1 MLHLLYVIPALL
13 PLYLIKISVF
23 TIPFTVLELA
33 IYALFLIWF
42 FQKKETFSFKNFPW
56 PPVALLLAG
65 LIVST
70 LFSQNQTI
78 SLGIMKGWFFAPLVF
93 AFVASQ
99 VLKTERQIKG
109 VFAALVFGGAGIALV
124 GFYYF
129 FIGDLTFDGRLQ
141 AFYLS
146 PNHMAMA
153 VAPAL
158 LAGLWFLLSAKS
170 SAEKAAWGL
179 SSALIFFAFYFTYSY
194 AGWLAAFFGVLFLLF
209 FSSVS
214 KNSKIAIVGFLVFA
228 ALSLIVFQAGGE
240 KFSNIFSER
249 GQFASRL
256 TIWTAAAELI
266 KEHPIVGIGPGMFQ
280 EEYLALQPQF
290 PPYLEWAVPQPH
302 NVFLAFWLQT
312 GIFGLI
318 AFIWL
323 LILFFKRGFEM
334 IKKDSGTAVLCLSLM
349 IYILL
354 HGLVD
359 TTYWKND
366 LAVIFWLT
374 VFVNFRELQSQ
385 TVKKSVLS
393 VDE

>member
-78 SLGIMKGWFFAPLVF
+78 SLGIMKGWFFASLVF

-194 AGWLAAFFGVLFLLF
+194 AGWMAAFFGVLFLIF
-209 FSSVS
+209 FSGVVANRFSGGRREIFKYFQRARPVRVAADDMDRGRGIDKRASDCRNRARNVPGGVS
-214 KNSKIAIVGFLVFA
+214 CPPAAI
-228 ALSLIVFQAGGE
+228 S
-240 KFSNIFSER
+240 
-249 GQFASRL
+249 
-256 TIWTAAAELI
+256 
-266 KEHPIVGIGPGMFQ
+266 
-280 EEYLALQPQF
+280 
-290 PPYLEWAVPQPH
+290 AV
-302 NVFLAFWLQT
+302 
-312 GIFGLI
+312 
-318 AFIWL
+318 
-323 LILFFKRGFEM
+323 
-334 IKKDSGTAVLCLSLM
+334 S
-349 IYILL
+349 
-354 HGLVD
+354 
-359 TTYWKND
+359 
-366 LAVIFWLT
+366 
-374 VFVNFRELQSQ
+374 
-385 TVKKSVLS
+385 
-393 VDE
+393 

>member
-158 LAGLWFLLSAKS
+158 LAGLWFLFSAKS
-170 SAEKAAWGL
+170 
-179 SSALIFFAFYFTYSY
+179 
-194 AGWLAAFFGVLFLLF
+194 
-209 FSSVS
+209 
-214 KNSKIAIVGFLVFA
+214 
-228 ALSLIVFQAGGE
+228 
-240 KFSNIFSER
+240 
-249 GQFASRL
+249 
-256 TIWTAAAELI
+256 
-266 KEHPIVGIGPGMFQ
+266 
-280 EEYLALQPQF
+280 
-290 PPYLEWAVPQPH
+290 
-302 NVFLAFWLQT
+302 
-312 GIFGLI
+312 
-318 AFIWL
+318 
-323 LILFFKRGFEM
+323 
-334 IKKDSGTAVLCLSLM
+334 
-349 IYILL
+349 
-354 HGLVD
+354 
-359 TTYWKND
+359 
-366 LAVIFWLT
+366 
-374 VFVNFRELQSQ
+374 
-385 TVKKSVLS
+385 
-393 VDE
+393 

>member
-1 MLHLLYVIPALL
+1 
-13 PLYLIKISVF
+13 
-23 TIPFTVLELA
+23 
-33 IYALFLIWF
+33 
-42 FQKKETFSFKNFPW
+42 
-56 PPVALLLAG
+56 
-65 LIVST
+65 
-70 LFSQNQTI
+70 
-78 SLGIMKGWFFAPLVF
+78 
-93 AFVASQ
+93 
-99 VLKTERQIKG
+99 
-109 VFAALVFGGAGIALV
+109 
-124 GFYYF
+124 
-129 FIGDLTFDGRLQ
+129 
-141 AFYLS
+141 
-146 PNHMAMA
+146 MAMA

-194 AGWLAAFFGVLFLLF
+194 AGWMAAFFGVLFLIF

-214 KNSKIAIVGFLVFA
+214 KNSKIAIVGFLVFV

>member
-33 IYALFLIWF
+33 IYVLFLIWF

-179 SSALIFFAFYFTYSY
+179 SSALIF
-194 AGWLAAFFGVLFLLF
+194 
-209 FSSVS
+209 
-214 KNSKIAIVGFLVFA
+214 FA

>member
-1 MLHLLYVIPALL
+1 MIYFIIAFL

-23 TIPFTVLELA
+23 SIPVTLIELA

-42 FQKKETFSFKNFPW
+42 FQKKEMISLKNVPW
-56 PPVALLLAG
+56 PPVVLLLVG

-109 VFAALVFGGAGIALV
+109 VFAALVFGGAGIALA
-124 GFYYF
+124 GLYYF

-146 PNHMAMA
+146 PNHLAMAM
-153 VAPAL
+153 APAL
-158 LAGLWFLLSAKS
+158 LAGLWFLFSAKS
-170 SAEKAAWGL
+170 LAEKMAWGL
-179 SSALIFFAFYFTYSY
+179 LSALIFFVFYFTYSY
-194 AGWLAAFFGVLFLLF
+194 AGWMAAFFGVLFLIF

-214 KNSKIAIVGFLVFA
+214 KSSKIAIAGFLVFA
-228 ALSLIVFQAGGE
+228 VFALTGFQAGGE
-240 KFSNIFSER
+240 KFSNISSER
-249 GQFASRL
+249 GSFASRL
-256 TIWTAAAELI
+256 MIWTAAAEVI
-266 KEHPIVGIGPGMFQ
+266 KKHPIAGVGPGMFQ

-302 NVFLAFWLQT
+302 NIFLAFWLQT
-312 GIFGLI
+312 GILGLI
-318 AFIWL
+318 GFVWF

-349 IYILL
+349 FYILL

-366 LAVIFWLT
+366 LAVVFWLT
-374 VFVNFRELQSQ
+374 VFINFRELQSQ
-385 TVKKSVLS
+385 TIKKSVFS